1 MREPPRLANALIIDT
16 LQAHYNLFI
25 ATLTFLPIGNDS
37 ASVVY
42 RVDGGDGQSYFL
54 KVRSAAGFSPP
65 SLIIPRFLQ
74 EQHIPH
80 IVAPVPTMTQELWV
94 NVDNFAL
101 SLYPYI
107 DARTAAEAGLSEQ
120 HWRTLGTT
128 LRRIHTRRLPV
139 DLNQLVPHEMFI
151 PSRRNILD
159 QLDSYI
165 SNHRIDDAI
174 QRELALF
181 WHSRRDKIRKLIA
194 TTDRFGAQL
203 SQISLPFVLCHAD
216 LHTWNVLLDTDKQLW
231 VVDWDETI
239 LAPKERDLMFVIGG
253 IGQGLVKSNETM
265 RFLEGYGDTAINR
278 QALTYY
284 RYAWAVQ
291 DIAAYAETVF
301 LLPDVGDEVR
311 SDAVRGFID
320 LFSPGNIVAIADN
333 EEHSI

>member
-1 MREPPRLANALIIDT
+1 
-16 LQAHYNLFI
+16 
-25 ATLTFLPIGNDS
+25 
-37 ASVVY
+37 
-42 RVDGGDGQSYFL
+42 
-54 KVRSAAGFSPP
+54 
-65 SLIIPRFLQ
+65 
-74 EQHIPH
+74 
-80 IVAPVPTMTQELWV
+80 
-94 NVDNFAL
+94 
-101 SLYPYI
+101 
-107 DARTAAEAGLSEQ
+107 
-120 HWRTLGTT
+120 
-128 LRRIHTRRLPV
+128 
-139 DLNQLVPHEMFI
+139 MFI

-181 WHSRRDKIRKLIA
+181 WHSRRDKIRKLID